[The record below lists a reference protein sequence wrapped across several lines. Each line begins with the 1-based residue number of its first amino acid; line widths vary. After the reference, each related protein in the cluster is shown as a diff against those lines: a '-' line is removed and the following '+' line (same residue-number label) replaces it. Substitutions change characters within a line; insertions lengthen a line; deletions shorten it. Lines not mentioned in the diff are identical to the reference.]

1 MAWFFVPINA
11 DLLYVNLFI
20 QLVIWFCFEVSFNT
34 RMIKLQNYEFMIK
47 ILPSFHFSQQLYI
60 V

>member
-1 MAWFFVPINA
+1 MAWFFVPINV

-20 QLVIWFCFEVSFNT
+20 QHVIWFCFEVSFNT

-47 ILPSFHFSQQLYI
+47 ILPSFRFSQQLFI